1 MGHEP
6 VIVLDNGGS
15 SCKIGLAGQSEPYR
29 VFPNAIGRAKG
40 ERQSFVADQL
50 LSYRDASSLVLK
62 RPFDRGYLVNWDVE
76 KAVWWRAFKSLL
88 QMQPQD
94 CGLLMTEPPFNLPSI
109 QASTLQMVFEEY
121 GFRSFAAMPA
131 QPLSLRAWAAERA
144 DLPAAAAGVGVVV
157 DAGFSFTHAVPLCDG
172 RVLWPAVRRVNL
184 GGKAL
189 TNYLKELVSYRSIN
203 MMEETYLVEHIKD
216 TVCFVSADLRADLAG
231 ARAGA
236 HRLEYVL
243 PDGVNEQLGH
253 VRQPQPRER
262 GKQAAADK
270 SSREQV
276 LMLNNERF
284 MVPEVL
290 FQPSDIGLEQA
301 GLAQTIVDAVEAAHP
316 DLHPLLYSNVL
327 CTGGSAKCP
336 GFRDRLYK
344 ELRPLVPDDIEV
356 GVHMPSDPV
365 LAAWK
370 GASAFATSPDYSQQA
385 ITKAHYE
392 EMGYERLLNLAP
404 DAAKAAATGYYTTSG

>member
-1 MGHEP
+1 MGHQP

-40 ERQSFVADQL
+40 ERQSFVGDQL
-50 LSYRDASSLVLK
+50 LSYRDASSLVLR

-88 QMQPQD
+88 QVQPQD
-94 CGLLMTEPPFNLPSI
+94 CSLLMTEPPFNLPSI
-109 QASTLQMVFEEY
+109 QSSTLQMVFEEY
-121 GFRSFAAMPA
+121 GFSSFASLPA
-131 QPLSLRAWAAERA
+131 QPLSLRAWAAERP

-172 RVLWPAVRRVNL
+172 RVLWPSVRRINL
-184 GGKAL
+184 GGKPL

-216 TVCFVSADLRADLAG
+216 AVCFVSADLKADLAA
-231 ARAGA
+231 ARAGT
-236 HRLEYVL
+236 HKLEYVL

-262 GKQAAADK
+262 GKLSDK
-270 SSREQV
+270 SNREQV

-290 FQPSDIGLEQA
+290 FQPSDIGLQQA

-316 DLHPLLYSNVL
+316 DLHPLLYSNVI

-336 GFRDRLYK
+336 GFSERLYN

-356 GVHMPSDPV
+356 GVHMPADPV

-370 GASAFATSPDYSQQA
+370 GASAYGMTPEYHQHA
-385 ITKAHYE
+385 ISKAHYE
-392 EMGYERLLNLAP
+392 EVGCDRLLNLTP
-404 DAAKAAATGYYTTSG
+404 GAAKTAATEYYTSSG